1 MDLIILGS
9 NSAGNCYI
17 LKGRTQSLLIEAGV
31 HPKEVKKA
39 MDFDMS
45 SIVGCLITHEHGDH
59 FKYVDQIAQMGIDV
73 YASEGTLKEKE
84 DSKFL
89 HRLYTIM
96 PNLYFHIGEFK
107 IMPFKVNHDAREP
120 LGYLI
125 NHLECGN
132 VLFLTDSA
140 YTEYRFPGLNQIIVE
155 SNNSNEILKEKVL
168 TGQMQYFVYGRLIN
182 SHMSIEAC
190 EKLLMANDLSKVTN
204 IVLIHLSDANSH
216 EADFKDRIERTTG
229 KKITMAAKGT
239 RINFDLIEF

>member
-17 LKGRTQSLLIEAGV
+17 LKGCTQSLIIEAGV

-39 MDFDMS
+39 MNFDMS
-45 SIVGCLITHEHGDH
+45 SVVGCLITHEHGDH
-59 FKYVDQIAQMGIDV
+59 FKYADQIAQMGIDV
-73 YASEGTLKEKE
+73 YGSEGTLRYKNG
-84 DSKFL
+84 
-89 HRLYTIM
+89 HRFYEIL

-120 LGYLI
+120 FGYLI
-125 NHLECGN
+125 NHKECGN

-140 YTEYRFPGLNQIIVE
+140 YTEYKFPNLNQIIVE
-155 SNNSNEILKEKVL
+155 SNHARSIIEEKVL
-168 TGQMQYFVYGRLIN
+168 SGKMQFFVYSRLIN

-190 EKLLMANDLSKVTN
+190 EQLLMANDLTKVVN

-216 EADFKDRIERTTG
+216 ELGFRDRIELKTG
-229 KKITMAAKGT
+229 KFVTMAAKGT
-239 RINFDLIEF
+239 KINFDLMPF

>member
-45 SIVGCLITHEHGDH
+45 SVVGCIITHEHGDH

-73 YASEGTLKEKE
+73 YGSEGTLKDK
-84 DSKFL
+84 DG
-89 HRLYTIM
+89 HRFYTIL

-107 IMPFKVNHDAREP
+107 IMPFKVNHDARQP
-120 LGYLI
+120 FGYLI
-125 NHLECGN
+125 KHQECGN

-168 TGQMQYFVYGRLIN
+168 TGKMQYFVYDRLIN
-182 SHMSIEAC
+182 SHMSIESC
-190 EKLLMANDLSKVTN
+190 EKLLMANDLTKVVN
-204 IVLIHLSDANSH
+204 VVLIHLSDANSH
-216 EADFKDRIERTTG
+216 ELNFKDRIEKNTG
-229 KKITMAAKGT
+229 KNITMAAKGT
-239 RINFDLIEF
+239 KINFDLIPF